1 MVYGPS
7 YLTIDMNV
15 FKPKD
20 RKSFYGNIEESI
32 HSNAPEPHGK
42 DVDLQLYVDSDHAGE
57 KRMHRSRT
65 GFFVFMNTSKEQYLE
80 NKLLLRATTIAPW

>member
-1 MVYGPS
+1 MAYGPS

-42 DVDLQLYVDSDHAGE
+42 DVDL
-57 KRMHRSRT
+57 
-65 GFFVFMNTSKEQYLE
+65 
-80 NKLLLRATTIAPW
+80 